1 MTRLRFASTTL
12 AMMIAGATSAQTITI
27 NNTPTQIAETDMT
40 LEQAQDAMDP
50 LYLIEAYT
58 VDKDGPRNERGG
70 WGERGSNVYQPGEQ
84 IDAVI
89 YLGNVGKHNPGEP
102 DNPQEM
108 ELFINIRDK
117 DGNLL
122 QQLRPVHTFRGVR
135 RIDAPLQDDYFK
147 DRFTVSARLNA
158 PGRYDV
164 GFVFIDKTRP
174 ADKQVEFEVP
184 LDVIIENRDAA
195 LRDLTDM
202 MMAGEVDPL
211 YSTQRCAAYFHAK
224 TELVGIDNFPA
235 SERDAIDARIRYF
248 LGANALI
255 RIGQGTDEG
264 AAMDEAIAAMRE
276 ISFPYATR
284 MKRNYDAGDHPWQSD
299 QMLVRDESA
308 CNVIYDQRERDF

>member
-1 MTRLRFASTTL
+1 MPRFLPSVVTAALLT
-12 AMMIAGATSAQTITI
+12 APVAAQTIQL
-27 NNTPTQIAETDMT
+27 NDAPTQITETDMT
-40 LEQAQDAMDP
+40 LQQAQDAMDP

-70 WGERGSNVYQPGEQ
+70 WGARGSNVYAPGEQ

-89 YLGNVGKHNPGEP
+89 YLGNVGKQNPGQA

-122 QQLRPVHTFRGVR
+122 QQMRPVHTFRGVR
-135 RIDAPLQDDYFK
+135 RIDTPLQDDYFK

-174 ADKQVEFEVP
+174 ADKQMELEVP
-184 LDVIIENRDAA
+184 LDVIIEKPDAA

-202 MMAGEVDPL
+202 MMAGEADPL

-224 TELVGIDNFPA
+224 TELVGIDNFPQA
-235 SERDAIDARIRYF
+235 EREAVDARIRYF
-248 LGANALI
+248 LGANAMIL
-255 RIGQGTDEG
+255 IGQGTNQE
-264 AAMDEAIAAMRE
+264 AAMDDAIAAMRE
-276 ISFPYATR
+276 LSFPYATR

-299 QMLVRDESA
+299 RMLVRDEAA
-308 CNVIYDQRERDF
+308 CNVIYEKRERDF